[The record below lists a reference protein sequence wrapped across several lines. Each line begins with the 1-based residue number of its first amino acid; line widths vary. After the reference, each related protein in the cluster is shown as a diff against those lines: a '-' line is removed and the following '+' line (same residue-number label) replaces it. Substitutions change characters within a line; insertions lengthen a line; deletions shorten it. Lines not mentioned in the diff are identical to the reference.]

1 MTALSEL
8 LHEAN
13 VQSWSSREIAR
24 RAEKNGHKLSYASAS
39 VYLGGR
45 HGVPSEQVLAA
56 FSDVLNIPI
65 DKLRAAAGVPTGDG
79 EPWAPPAEANRLD
92 RRQRLALEELIRSM
106 VTSETTEEDRTDD
119 DQHTT
124 RMGREAQPDGLTK
137 HAGAQH
143 PAPGADDTNQGGS
156 DADPNAYLPQRGYE
170 SDGSR
175 DDRPWEQDEYGLAA
189 KRGRNRGREA
199 RQQQDQ
205 DAESGGA

>member
-1 MTALSEL
+1 MTALSDL
-8 LHEAN
+8 LTQSNAN
-13 VQSWSSREIAR
+13 GWSTREIAR
-24 RAEKNGHKLSYASAS
+24 QAEKKQHQLAQPTVSKYMS
-39 VYLGGR
+39 GR
-45 HGVPSEQVLAA
+45 HGTPTEPVLEA

-65 DKLRAAAGVPTGDG
+65 HKLRAAAGVPTGDG

-106 VTSETTEEDRTDD
+106 VASETSGEDRTDD
-119 DQHTT
+119 DQDAT
-124 RMGREAQPDGLTK
+124 RMGRETQPDGLTK

-143 PAPGADDTNQGGS
+143 PAAGADDTNQGGS

-170 SDGSR
+170 NVGSR

-199 RQQQDQ
+199 RQQQDRE
-205 DAESGGA
+205 AEGGGA

>member
-24 RAEKNGHKLSYASAS
+24 RAEKNGHKLSYASAA

-79 EPWAPPAEANRLD
+79 EPWAPPVEANRLD

-106 VTSETTEEDRTDD
+106 VASETSGEDQDD
-119 DQHTT
+119 GQQDPA
-124 RMGREAQPDGLTK
+124 RMDREAQPDGLTK
-137 HAGAQH
+137 HVGAQH
-143 PAPGADDTNQGGS
+143 PAAGADDTKQGGV
-156 DADPNAYLPQRGYE
+156 DADPNAHLPQRGYE
-170 SDGSR
+170 HVGSR
-175 DDRPWEQDEYGLAA
+175 DDRPWQQDEYGLAA

-199 RQQQDQ
+199 RQQQDRE
-205 DAESGGA
+205 AEGGGA